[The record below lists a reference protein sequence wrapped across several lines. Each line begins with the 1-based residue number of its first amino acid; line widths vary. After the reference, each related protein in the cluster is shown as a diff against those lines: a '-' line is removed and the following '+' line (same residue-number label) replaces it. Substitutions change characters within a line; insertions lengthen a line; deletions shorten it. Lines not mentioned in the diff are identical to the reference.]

1 MIAMLPYVLLG
12 LAAGI
17 LGGGFGIGGGAL
29 MVPAMIIF
37 MKVDPHVAIGTSLAI
52 IVPISLSG
60 AFRHFTFQNVDLSIA
75 IPAAV
80 GGIVGA
86 IIGAAIIEGIP
97 AIYAKRGLAIF
108 LVYVSIRL
116 WLSK

>member
-1 MIAMLPYVLLG
+1 MTIVPYLLLG
-12 LAAGI
+12 TAAGL

-52 IVPISLSG
+52 IVPTAVAG
-60 AFRHFTFQNVDLSIA
+60 AARHFTYHNVDLGIA
-75 IPAAV
+75 LPAAV
-80 GGIVGA
+80 GGIIGA
-86 IIGAAIIEGIP
+86 IIGATIIEGIP
-97 AIYAKRGLAIF
+97 AIYAKRGLALF
-108 LVYVSIRL
+108 LLYVAIRL